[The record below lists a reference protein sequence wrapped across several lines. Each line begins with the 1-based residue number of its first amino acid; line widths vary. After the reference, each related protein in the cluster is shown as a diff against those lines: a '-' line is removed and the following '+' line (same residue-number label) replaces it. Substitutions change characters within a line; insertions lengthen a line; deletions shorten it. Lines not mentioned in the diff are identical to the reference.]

1 MRLRRVLLRSSP
13 ILCLLLALPL
23 LPVAPAAALVPGSEA
38 SLSFNGTSQYVGFG
52 DAPTTGVQSFTIE
65 TWFRRTAAG
74 VATSTG
80 TGGLATV
87 VPLVTKG
94 RGEGETPRNLNM
106 NWFLGIDTKGTGALT
121 DDVIAADFEDTAGGV
136 NHPVTVGTNPGD
148 FGGVTPIQMNTW
160 YHAAAT
166 YDQPSGTWRLFL
178 NGALE
183 RQVILGSA
191 FIPEHTSI
199 QDLGIG
205 SALTSN
211 GTAAGFFAGQIDEV
225 RVWNTAHTMSQIRD
239 TLNQEVT
246 SATGLVARWGL
257 NEGTGTTVDDSVG
270 ATDSVT
276 FAGTP
281 TWSNGYPFNPTAVT
295 PSDYALDF
303 TGTNSYVDVG
313 NPAALNLSEFTL
325 EAWIRKGAGGS
336 TTNTGNGGVL
346 AYPII
351 SKGRAEVE
359 TPAADINYFMGIDAA
374 GHLVA
379 DFEEAADG
387 ATPGLNHPVVGLI
400 TIPNDEWHHVATTYD
415 GTTMAVYVDGVL
427 DRGLSIGQP
436 PNTAGTPP
444 VGIGTAM
451 NSRGLRGS
459 DANVFTGG
467 SFDGSI
473 DEVRIWDTA
482 RTQEEIQASKDVEV
496 PGAPGLLARYGFN
509 EGSGTLAG
517 DSGGDDH
524 SAIIFNAPWI
534 SGFSVGTAPPTCVPN
549 CALDFSSASQQYVS
563 FGDPNSLDL
572 SRFTVETWFR
582 RDGAGVFGTTGTDGF
597 NGIPLVTH
605 GSQQAET
612 PANVN
617 MNWYLGIDS
626 KGTATTADDVLAA
639 DFEEAEAGA
648 NPTGQN
654 HPVIGQASITDGVW
668 HHAAAT
674 YDGDTWTL
682 YLDGNLDQTLAV
694 NQPVESA
701 STQPAALATSI
712 QTNGTTLTGF
722 FDGVLDEARV
732 WNRALS
738 QSEIQTNM
746 SQELT
751 AGSGLVARWGLN
763 AGTGNTIGDSVGT
776 AVGNRINAPAW
787 VGGAPFGPPPPP
799 NDPPGAPVIV
809 APTDGATAVAF
820 PPTLD
825 VTVADPNG
833 DTMDV
838 AFYGRPAAGG
848 PPAPDFTVVAIPD
861 TQHYVDSSA
870 REILYRRQTEWIV
883 DSRAALNT
891 RFVTHLGDIVEHNDT
906 SEQEWIYADA
916 AMDILDDNA
925 VPNNLAPGN
934 HDLNSAGVADF
945 YDEYFPPSRYDGNA
959 WYGSYLGDPTDVP
972 AETTNRLNKDNYELF
987 EVGGLKFLVIHL
999 EVDMPAYAIAWAQNV
1014 IDAYPDRR
1022 VIISTHL
1029 FLSTTNGGTR
1039 PTSPYFRPD
1048 GTSAQD
1054 VWTQLIAPNCNVFL
1068 VLNGHYPG
1076 EARRVDDNSC
1086 GDPVHQV
1093 ESDYQSRTN
1102 GGDGWLRYM
1111 TFEPSQNEIEVF
1123 TFSPTRNGGAGE
1135 FETDSGSRFTLG
1147 YQMENDA
1154 FTLIGTDTGVADGT
1168 HATTAW
1174 NGLDPHTE
1182 YEWYA
1187 VADDGRLL
1195 GTSAT
1200 ASFTTGDTQNSPPVL
1215 GAIGNKTVDEET
1227 QLAFT
1232 ATATDADAG
1241 DALVF
1246 SLAGTVPAGASIG
1259 QASGAFTWMPME
1271 DQDGPHVFDVCVSDG
1286 TDEDCETIMVT
1297 VNEVVVNSPPV
1308 LGAIGDKTVDEGT
1321 QLTFTATATDPDGGD
1336 VLGFSLANGASGT
1349 VPTGAT
1355 IDATTGAF
1363 TWTPTEAQDGL
1374 HTFDVCVFDGT
1385 DPDCETIGVT
1395 VNEVTTPN
1403 SPPVLGAIGNKTVNE
1418 GAPLTFT
1425 ATASDADVGD
1435 TLMFSLAGTIPAGA
1449 AIGAST
1455 GGFAWTPTE
1464 AQDGLHTFDVC
1475 VSDGAVPDCETIT
1488 VTVNEVAG
1496 GPLFADTFESGTLS
1510 AWVNRGL
1517 AVQQLHVANGAWAAR
1532 STTTGARAFANHAFP
1547 QTHSE
1552 IVLDAKV
1559 KVISQSASSE
1569 VNLLRLNGP
1578 SGGVRWRL
1586 YRTTTGMLALA
1597 SSSGTPIVSST
1608 ALPVGGWHDL
1618 RFQLLV
1624 GKAGRSEVWLDGVKI
1639 AQLSV
1644 TQNFGTALIGG
1655 ISIGEYLSGRSA
1667 DVAYDDVVAD
1677 TPAPPVTGPFLL
1689 ADDFESGT
1697 LSAWVNN
1704 GLTVQTQHAIGTW
1717 AGRST
1722 TTGQLAFASR
1732 TLAAPRSE
1740 VFFQAQVKLISK
1752 AASSQVN
1759 LMRLNASGGG
1769 ARLRLFL
1776 TSAGTLALRPS
1787 SGADLVST
1795 TTLTPGVF
1803 HEIQLRLLVG
1813 TAGQSEVWLDGVR
1826 IAQLSVSQNFG
1837 TGLVAGISIGER
1849 QTGRTS
1855 DVAYDEVLVDSEQIA

>member
-1 MRLRRVLLRSSP
+1 MRSRPSPRRSIAALVCVLLAVP
-13 ILCLLLALPL
+13 MLPAT
-23 LPVAPAAALVPGSEA
+23 PVAALVPGTEA
-38 SLSFNGTSQYVGFG
+38 SLTFNGSNQYVGFG
-52 DAPTTGVQSFTIE
+52 DAPATGVQSFTIE
-65 TWFRRTAAG
+65 AWFRRTAAG
-74 VATSTG
+74 IATTTG

-106 NWFLGIDTKGTGALT
+106 NWFLGIDTKNTGALT

-136 NHPVTVGTNPGD
+136 NHPAAVGTNPGD
-148 FGGVTPIQMNTW
+148 IGGVTPIQLNTW

-166 YDQPSGTWRLFL
+166 YDHLTGTWRLFL
-178 NGALE
+178 NGGLE
-183 RQVILGSA
+183 RQVTLSSL
-191 FIPEHTSI
+191 FVPEFTSI

-225 RVWNTAHTMSQIRD
+225 RVWSTAHSMSQIRD
-239 TLNQEVT
+239 TSNQEVT

-257 NEGTGTTVDDSVG
+257 NEGTGISVTDAVG
-270 ATDSVT
+270 ATNSVT
-276 FAGTP
+276 FGGTP

-295 PSDYALDF
+295 PGDYALDF

-313 NPAALNLSEFTL
+313 NAAALNLSRFTL
-325 EAWIRKGAGGS
+325 EAWIKKGAGGS
-336 TTNTGNGGVL
+336 TTNTGSGGVL

-351 SKGRAEVE
+351 AKGRAEVE
-359 TPAADINYFMGIDAA
+359 TPAADINYFMGIDAT

-379 DFEEAADG
+379 DFEEAANG
-387 ATPGLNHPVVGLI
+387 TTPGLNHPVVGLVP
-400 TIPNDEWHHVATTYD
+400 IPNDEWHHVAATYD

-427 DRGLSIGQP
+427 DRSLAISQP

-451 NSRGLRGS
+451 NSRGLRGN

-467 SFDGSI
+467 YFDGAI
-473 DEVRIWDTA
+473 DEVRIWDSA
-482 RTQEEIQASKDVEV
+482 RTQAEIQASKDVEV

-524 SAIIFNAPWI
+524 SAIIFNAPWV

-572 SRFTVETWFR
+572 SQFTVETWFR
-582 RDGAGVFGTTGTDGF
+582 RDGAGLPGTTGTDGF

-605 GSQQAET
+605 GSQQTET

-639 DFEEAEAGA
+639 DFEEAESGA

-674 YDGDTWTL
+674 YDGGTWAL

-712 QTNGTTLTGF
+712 QTNATTLTGF
-722 FDGVLDEARV
+722 FEGALDEARV
-732 WNRALS
+732 WNRALT

-746 SQELT
+746 AHELT

-763 AGTGNTIGDSVGT
+763 AGTGNVVDDSIGT
-776 AVGNRINAPAW
+776 ADGNRINAPAW

-799 NDPPGAPVIV
+799 NDPPSAPVIV
-809 APTDGATAVAF
+809 APADDATGVAF
-820 PPTLD
+820 PPMLD
-825 VTVADPNG
+825 VTVDDPNG
-833 DTMDV
+833 DAMDV
-838 AFYGRPAAGG
+838 SFYGRPAAGG

-870 REILYRRQTEWIV
+870 REVLYRRQTEWIV
-883 DSRAALNT
+883 ASRAALNT
-891 RFVTHLGDIVEHNDT
+891 RFVTHLGDIVEHNDA

-916 AMDILDDNA
+916 AMDILDTNG

-945 YDEYFPPSRYDGNA
+945 YDQYFPPSRYDTNA
-959 WYGSYLGDPTDVP
+959 WYGSYLGDPDDVP
-972 AETTNRLNKDNYELF
+972 AETTDRLNKDNYELF

-1014 IDAYPDRR
+1014 IDAHPDRR

-1135 FETDSGSRFTLG
+1135 FETDSGSRFTLS

-1168 HATTAW
+1168 HATMVW
-1174 NGLDPHTE
+1174 NGLDPNTE

-1187 VADDGRLL
+1187 VADDGRIV
-1195 GTSAT
+1195 GTSVT
-1200 ASFTTGDTQNSPPVL
+1200 ASFATGDTPNSPPVL
-1215 GAIGNKTVDEET
+1215 GPIGNKTVDEGT

-1241 DALVF
+1241 DTLVF

-1259 QASGAFTWMPME
+1259 PSSGAFTWTPTE

-1286 TDEDCETIMVT
+1286 IDADCETIMVT
-1297 VNEVVVNSPPV
+1297 VNEVAAPNSPPV
-1308 LGAIGDKTVDEGT
+1308 LGAIGNKVVDEET
-1321 QLTFTATATDPDGGD
+1321 QLTFTATATDPD
-1336 VLGFSLANGASGT
+1336 
-1349 VPTGAT
+1349 
-1355 IDATTGAF
+1355 
-1363 TWTPTEAQDGL
+1363 
-1374 HTFDVCVFDGT
+1374 
-1385 DPDCETIGVT
+1385 
-1395 VNEVTTPN
+1395 
-1403 SPPVLGAIGNKTVNE
+1403 
-1418 GAPLTFT
+1418 
-1425 ATASDADVGD
+1425 ASD
-1435 TLMFSLAGTIPAGA
+1435 TLTFSLAGTVPAGA
-1449 AIGAST
+1449 AMGPT

-1475 VSDGAVPDCETIT
+1475 VSDGTVPDCETITVTVNEVGTSNSPPVLGAIGNKVVNEEAQLTFTATATDPDAGDPLTFSLAGIVPAGAAIGPTTGGFAWTPTEAQDGIHTFDVCVFDGAASDCETIT

-1496 GPLFADTFESGTLS
+1496 GSLFADTFESGTLG

-1517 AVQQLHVANGAWAAR
+1517 TVQQLHVANGSWAAR
-1532 STTTGARAFANHAFP
+1532 STTTGARAFATHAFP

-1559 KVISQSASSE
+1559 KVISQGASSE

-1586 YRTTTGMLALA
+1586 YRTTTGTLALA
-1597 SSSGTPIVSST
+1597 SASGTPLVSST
-1608 ALPVGGWHDL
+1608 FLPAGGWHDL
-1618 RFQLLV
+1618 RFRLLV
-1624 GKAGRSEVWLDGVKI
+1624 GKTGRSEVWLDGVKI

-1655 ISIGEYLSGRSA
+1655 ISIGEYLSGRTA
-1667 DVAYDDVVAD
+1667 DVAFDDVLVD
-1677 TPAPPVTGPFLL
+1677 TPEPPVTGPFLFS
-1689 ADDFESGT
+1689 DDFESGT
-1697 LSAWVNN
+1697 LAAWVNN
-1704 GLTVQTQHAIGTW
+1704 GLAIQTQHAIGTW

-1722 TTGQLAFASR
+1722 TTGQVGFASR
-1732 TLAAPRSE
+1732 TLAQPRSE

-1769 ARLRLFL
+1769 ARLRLYL
-1776 TSAGTLALRPS
+1776 TSSGALALRPS

-1813 TAGQSEVWLDGVR
+1813 AAGQSEVWLDGMM
-1826 IAQLSVSQNFG
+1826 IAQLSVTQNFG
-1837 TGLVAGISIGER
+1837 TGLIAGISIGER
-1849 QTGRTS
+1849 QTGRAS
-1855 DVAYDEVLVDSEQIA
+1855 DVAYDAVLVDSEQIV